1 MLEYKRRMPVHMT
14 SQLEQRDSEQAK
26 LEHLGWVRRRDEERQ
41 LAALGPLGERPIEKP
56 QLELALGNRAG
67 SR

>member
-1 MLEYKRRMPVHMT
+1 MLAYKRRMPVRVT

-26 LEHLGWVRRRDEERQ
+26 LNYLGWVRRRHEEQQ